1 MKKIDTLTEEFEDLR
16 MKLKMLVVGEV
27 IGELDY
33 RVLKEKF
40 LALTNNKKLISE
52 EKKEELLKKYQAK
65 LGISREEL
73 LKIFEGI

>member
-1 MKKIDTLTEEFEDLR
+1 MEPIERDGNWEEQ
-16 MKLKMLVVGEV
+16 K
-27 IGELDY
+27 

-52 EKKEELLKKYQAK
+52 EKKEELLKKNQAK